1 MERMTLI
8 VPRSKSISPH
18 FKPNISL
25 CRNPVEAARRTNV
38 RSRSARPSISAL
50 ISAGTKWPAVFG
62 VWRSDERS
70 RLGCGQTA
78 QTSET
83 ATHQDLLCE
92 CFVAYIRV
100 ASYPPTPPLRRRRI
114 FRHRAEGQGWRNQ
127 SSELLV
133 RLTFKPLVDSGRR
146 NQTFFSSITPASLQA
161 SCA

>member
-1 MERMTLI
+1 AAQHFHQDI
-8 VPRSKSISPH
+8 VRP
-18 FKPNISL
+18 
-25 CRNPVEAARRTNV
+25 CRQF
-38 RSRSARPSISAL
+38 S
-50 ISAGTKWPAVFG
+50 
-62 VWRSDERS
+62 
-70 RLGCGQTA
+70 CGKDACRQVGS

-133 RLTFKPLVDSGRR
+133 RF
-146 NQTFFSSITPASLQA
+146 PASNVLA
-161 SCA
+161 GESEPRLGGSDVDAG